1 MKQVFHDKIVNIAG
15 SDVFDR
21 KFLLR
26 KIIHPLIPSFNSK
39 GRDVETIHL
48 SDLLEQRK
56 NTDLLLKVKEKPAM
70 YSNVY
75 SPKDELEIFEE
86 IFEDA
91 LKNQKRVHIVGITL
105 KEEVMILEKYY
116 EELGFFREDINV
128 FQVDFSAPLVSV
140 SVKIENLMWKGSD
153 YKRMGEQIFF
163 NPPIR
168 ESGQVKAMF
177 SGINR

>member
-1 MKQVFHDKIVNIAG
+1 M
-15 SDVFDR
+15 
-21 KFLLR
+21 
-26 KIIHPLIPSFNSK
+26 
-39 GRDVETIHL
+39 HL

-56 NTDLLLKVKEKPAM
+56 NTDLLQKVKEKPAM

-91 LKNQKRVHIVGITL
+91 LKNKKRVHIVGVTL
-105 KEEVMILEKYY
+105 KEEMLVLEKYY

-128 FQVDFSAPLVSV
+128 FQVDFSVPLVTV
-140 SVKIENLMWKGSD
+140 SVKIQNLMWKGSD
-153 YKRMGEQIFF
+153 YKRMGEKIFF

-177 SGINR
+177 AGINRGVIAGICPPSILSPHLTKEGDRGWYEFL